1 MSLNPQEIRQI
12 LDALEASDWDEAV
25 VTVGDVSIS
34 VARGGAT
41 ITAAQPL
48 APASPAAVPQRP
60 DPVAA
65 PVAAA
70 PVAAAPVAAAPI
82 AVAPV
87 APPTGG
93 VDVPSPTVGLFWRA
107 PQPGAPP
114 FVEVGQVVQLGEVL
128 CIVEVMKLMYNVTA
142 EVAGTVVAIH
152 VENAQA
158 VEFDQPLM
166 TILP

>member
-41 ITAAQPL
+41 IAAAQPL
-48 APASPAAVPQRP
+48 APASPAAVPQRT
-60 DPVAA
+60 DPVVAA

-70 PVAAAPVAAAPI
+70 PVAAAPVAA
-82 AVAPV
+82 VPV
-87 APPTGG
+87 AAPASG

-158 VEFDQPLM
+158 VEFNQPLM

>member
-65 PVAAA
+65 A
-70 PVAAAPVAAAPI
+70 PVAAAPVAA
-82 AVAPV
+82 
-87 APPTGG
+87 PTGG

-158 VEFDQPLM
+158 VEFNQPLM

>member
-65 PVAAA
+65 A
-70 PVAAAPVAAAPI
+70 PVAAAPVAA
-82 AVAPV
+82 
-87 APPTGG
+87 PTGG

>member
-65 PVAAA
+65 A
-70 PVAAAPVAAAPI
+70 PVAA
-82 AVAPV
+82 
-87 APPTGG
+87 PTGG